1 MAFFGSPDDT
11 VSSSSEESD
20 MNIDPDEVTS
30 RLREVL
36 MNDDAIDFGHYFAQ
50 QIQKKRERL
59 IKNSFSSNLNSKR

>member
-20 MNIDPDEVTS
+20 MNIDPDEVTAK
-30 RLREVL
+30 LREVL